1 MVTQRKRSRD
11 EQRAETRQR
20 IVDAMI
26 FVARRDGF
34 REASTLD
41 VAKRASVS
49 HGLVFAH
56 FATRD
61 ALLVEAVTAV
71 GGRIT
76 HAIHALVHAKASL
89 RDVLRAHLR
98 CVQDEEELYARLV
111 AELPFLPARARSAWV
126 GVQSAVSQHISE
138 AYAAGVESGALEHIP
153 PHLVF
158 NTWIGLVHH
167 YVLQRELFAPGGS
180 VVRKHGPTLVDHFLR
195 LHEKARPS

>member
-1 MVTQRKRSRD
+1 VVTQRKRSRD

-20 IVDAMI
+20 IVDAMMT
-26 FVARRDGF
+26 VARRDGF
-34 REASTLD
+34 REASTAD
-41 VAKRASVS
+41 VAKRAGVS

-61 ALLVEAVTAV
+61 ALLVEAVSDLGIRMTD
-71 GGRIT
+71 
-76 HAIHALVHAKASL
+76 AIHALVHAGAGL
-89 RDVLRAHLR
+89 RDVLKAHLR
-98 CVQDEEELYARLV
+98 CVEDHEELYARLV
-111 AELPFLPARARSAWV
+111 AELPFMPARARSAWL

-138 AYAAGVESGALEHIP
+138 AYAAGVAAGELEQIA

-167 YVLQRELFAPGGS
+167 YVLQREAFAPGGS

-195 LHEKARPS
+195 LHERA